1 MNKQNT
7 FNDFRFEGLDHKEA
21 SNKYLTMKRVNAEGT
36 KCVVK
41 IAPKQ
46 IVKTKFGWALI
57 LDRTHVIF
65 VKDWQVSVSNYY
77 GIEVLL
83 DKEHF
88 VIKNWGV
95 YEEFFDDNE
104 FLNFEKWVEVAKAQD
119 ELKNSDGWQI
129 NPVRWCK

>member
-1 MNKQNT
+1 MV
-7 FNDFRFEGLDHKEA
+7 L
-21 SNKYLTMKRVNAEGT
+21 KY
-36 KCVVK
+36 
-41 IAPKQ
+41 
-46 IVKTKFGWALI
+46 
-57 LDRTHVIF
+57 
-65 VKDWQVSVSNYY
+65 
-77 GIEVLL
+77 LL